1 MPEMPRCSVCGKTLI
16 QDEIGLTRKLISRA
30 VTEFLCFDCL
40 AAKFRTDVPRLK
52 EMVEYFRSQGCMLF
66 N

>member
-1 MPEMPRCSVCGKTLI
+1 MPKAPFCSICKKPLS

-30 VTEFLCFDCL
+30 VTDFLCFDCL
-40 AAKFRTDVPRLK
+40 AVKFKTEVPRLK
-52 EMVEYFRSQGCMLF
+52 EMVEYYRAQGCMLF